1 MDSIGVIHVPSIELY
16 ALDDFD
22 IIVNRY
28 RIDYPSNLRY
38 LVTDVQVFIH
48 ELLTSQQVPVH
59 VLIFQ
64 GVEHPVHAPGVFFIR
79 HVRYIDL

>member
-22 IIVNRY
+22 IVVNRY

-38 LVTDVQVFIH
+38 LVTDVQVLIH
-48 ELLTSQQVPVH
+48 ELLTSQQAPVH

-64 GVEHPVHAPGVFFIR
+64 GVEHPSYSSSVM
-79 HVRYIDL
+79 